1 MAATKEKVDIDLLE
15 EDDEFEEFPQDDW
28 DVRKEDQ
35 ADINVW
41 EANWDDDKTDSEFS
55 NHLSRGSNR
64 QFFPQNFCQNSAYF
78 WGFLPKILRKILP

>member
-1 MAATKEKVDIDLLE
+1 MAASKEKVDIDLLE

-35 ADINVW
+35 TDINVW

-55 NHLSRGSNR
+55 NHLR
-64 QFFPQNFCQNSAYF
+64 QALETGQGEKQ
-78 WGFLPKILRKILP
+78 

>member
-1 MAATKEKVDIDLLE
+1 MGLSWVLNTVFAEMAAAGKKDVDLVE

-41 EANWDDDKTDSEFS
+41 EANWDDDKIDSEFS
-55 NHLSRGSNR
+55 NHLR
-64 QFFPQNFCQNSAYF
+64 QALESQGEKQEA
-78 WGFLPKILRKILP
+78 K

>member
-1 MAATKEKVDIDLLE
+1 MSWTCCVKSAVSGMASAQAKVDVDLLE

-55 NHLSRGSNR
+55 DH
-64 QFFPQNFCQNSAYF
+64 
-78 WGFLPKILRKILP
+78 LRKVLDTQQAEKQ